1 MSVKTFNNSY
11 GCRENIIV
19 MTLSGRNERGVCVRT
34 VHETNLPWE
43 ISIGK
48 EEKAL
53 KLFIYFNMKPP
64 FFKTGFFAR
73 YKLGRRGL
81 MFVVSCGAKK

>member
-1 MSVKTFNNSY
+1 MGMKTFNNSY

-19 MTLSGRNERGVCVRT
+19 VYYCGRIERGVCVRT

-48 EEKAL
+48 GEKAL
-53 KLFIYFNMKPP
+53 RLFIYFNMKLP
-64 FFKTGFFAR
+64 FF
-73 YKLGRRGL
+73 
-81 MFVVSCGAKK
+81 